1 MKISATS
8 IRNKEVNLDLDDLK
22 KLLSFVI
29 YPDYLHEFETLSI
42 MIVCVRGEVHQHE
55 AYIHQGKPYVSI
67 ALDYDAVAGLSYDE
81 ITVLCKKELVAYLNT
96 LSGLPEKKV
105 A

>member
-1 MKISATS
+1 MTILTTS
-8 IRNKEVNLDLDDLK
+8 ITYKGVNIYHSDLRS
-22 KLLSFVI
+22 LLSQVI
-29 YPDYLHEFETLSI
+29 YPDFLDGFETLSI
-42 MIVCVRGEVHQHE
+42 MIVCMPNEEHQNE
-55 AYIHQGKPYVSI
+55 AYIYKGEPYISI

>member
-1 MKISATS
+1 MNISTTS
-8 IRNKEVNLDLDDLK
+8 IRDKTVNLYHDDLR
-22 KLLSFVI
+22 KLLSQVI
-29 YPDYLHEFETLSI
+29 YPNYLLGFETVSI
-42 MIVCVRGEVHQHE
+42 MIVCVRGEVHQHD
-55 AYIHQGKPYVSI
+55 AYVHQGKPYVSI
-67 ALDYDAVAGLSYDE
+67 ALDYDVVAGLSYDE